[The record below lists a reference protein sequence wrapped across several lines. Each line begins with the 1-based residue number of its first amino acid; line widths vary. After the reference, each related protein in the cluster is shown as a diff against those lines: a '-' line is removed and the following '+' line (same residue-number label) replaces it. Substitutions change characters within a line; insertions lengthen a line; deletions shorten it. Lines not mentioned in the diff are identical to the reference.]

1 MLNGMSLGYL
11 QAFINEQEK
20 QTMKD
25 ETERGTCAGLREFG
39 GHLDLRKS
47 WEHGISFE
55 SEMALAEVALNIL
68 CLLMKEQW
76 SWLCME
82 NIQKTIRL
90 VFGTLIN
97 RWLDV
102 SVSNL
107 TCTRYWVVYLQVI
120 QEAVWP
126 GGVLPTAPVFER
138 SQQQKD
144 DAKQQALRCLMRLLP
159 DLVSDVLGSEKYRLS
174 WQTVLDSF
182 QDPHINRHLV
192 YCIFDLLLE
201 FLVPEIPE
209 ENFQR
214 SLLQTLCKNPE
225 KLLA

>member
-1 MLNGMSLGYL
+1 M
-11 QAFINEQEK
+11 
-20 QTMKD
+20 
-25 ETERGTCAGLREFG
+25 
-39 GHLDLRKS
+39 
-47 WEHGISFE
+47 
-55 SEMALAEVALNIL
+55 
-68 CLLMKEQW
+68 
-76 SWLCME
+76 
-82 NIQKTIRL
+82 
-90 VFGTLIN
+90 

-144 DAKQQALRCLMRLLP
+144 DTKQQALRCLMRLLP

-174 WQTVLDSF
+174 WQTALDSF

-192 YCIFDLLLE
+192 FCIFDLLLE

-214 SLLQTLCKNPE
+214 SLLQMLGKNPE